1 MLNGFPGKSL
11 NPETAEY
18 VLKSINDL
26 AMEVRKRGIQGERF
40 FLDCVQ
46 RISNQVRQYGGKKQM
61 EPASDLDTAQEIFK
75 KLLKTEGLNPLNV
88 PMNLLKK

>member
-1 MLNGFPGKSL
+1 MFVSRAMYEYLYCMLNGFPGKSL

-18 VLKSINDL
+18 VLKSLNDL
-26 AMEVRKRGIQGERF
+26 AVEVRERGIQGQRF

-61 EPASDLDTAQEIFK
+61 EVCIAEQDECCY
-75 KLLKTEGLNPLNV
+75 
-88 PMNLLKK
+88 

>member
-18 VLKSINDL
+18 VLKSLNDL
-26 AMEVRKRGIQGERF
+26 AVEVQERGIQGELF

-61 EPASDLDTAQEIFK
+61 EVRIAEQDECCYLS
-75 KLLKTEGLNPLNV
+75 LLYS
-88 PMNLLKK
+88 LL